1 MNTKKEKNIMD
12 IKVRTKTKVSLID
25 CTHKNIGIYGKRPQ
39 GELNYVVASQGDKVE
54 ILGEYESEKR
64 ATEVLELIEL
74 SIEALISVLVI
85 DSFEDACRL
94 NKSLRLSQLPP
105 S

>member
-1 MNTKKEKNIMD
+1 MD

-54 ILGEYESEKR
+54 ILGEYESEER
-64 ATEVLELIEL
+64 ATEILNHIQGAIERAFKNEKKG
-74 SIEALISVLVI
+74 III
-85 DSFEDACRL
+85 DMPEE
-94 NKSLRLSQLPP
+94 
-105 S
+105 

>member
-1 MNTKKEKNIMD
+1 MD

-54 ILGEYESEKR
+54 ILGEYESEER
-64 ATEVLELIEL
+64 AAQILNQIQTAIERAFE
-74 SIEALISVLVI
+74 IEKKGIVI
-85 DSFEDACRL
+85 QMPEE
-94 NKSLRLSQLPP
+94 
-105 S
+105 

>member
-1 MNTKKEKNIMD
+1 MD

-74 SIEALISVLVI
+74 SIDQAFKLKEKGII
-85 DSFEDACRL
+85 IHMPEE
-94 NKSLRLSQLPP
+94 
-105 S
+105 

>member
-1 MNTKKEKNIMD
+1 MD

-25 CTHKNIGIYGKRPQ
+25 CTHKNIGIYGKSIQ

-64 ATEVLELIEL
+64 AEEILNAIQQTIENG
-74 SIEALISVLVI
+74 
-85 DSFEDACRL
+85 FKQ
-94 NKSLRLSQLPP
+94 NKSGIIIQMPEN
-105 S
+105 